1 MIIHNGEK
9 PHIYYTCGK
18 DFVEKHENLLHRPHK
33 YSHVNLVALSWMV
46 ISQIKQER
54 CFVVFFLRPPFEK

>member
-18 DFVEKHENLLHRPHK
+18 HFVENMIAKLHRPHK
-33 YSHVNLVALSWMV
+33 YSRVNLVALFGWLFR
-46 ISQIKQER
+46 K
-54 CFVVFFLRPPFEK
+54 